1 MSQQKIS
8 GKSCR
13 GFWAMCALVAFG
25 ASVCAT
31 PSQANR
37 KDFVFAKEWK
47 QPSKGERE
55 LELYTTYSNAKL
67 TQAVELDY
75 GVTERFSVAPYV
87 VFERE
92 RGESLKYK
100 EFKLEARYQLTK
112 YKTGKF
118 LPAIYGEYIKEKGGP
133 SELEGIFILSRYG
146 KKGDN
151 LSLNFVAERE
161 LEDGAE
167 TETKYAVAYARPL
180 GKSGSRIGLE
190 WVQSLEAEKN
200 IKFGPTTAFAASDD
214 IWIVAGYAF
223 GLNNRGNNN
232 DTIRLLAEYEF

>member
-1 MSQQKIS
+1 MSQKGMS
-8 GKSCR
+8 YR
-13 GFWAMCALVAFG
+13 GWKMAALAVVGMGIF
-25 ASVCAT
+25 AT
-31 PSQANR
+31 PSHAHR

-47 QPSKGERE
+47 QPTKGERE

-75 GVTERFSVAPYV
+75 GVTERFSVAPYL

-100 EFKLEARYQLTK
+100 EFKLEGRYQLAP

-118 LPAIYGEYIKEKGGP
+118 LPAIYGEYIKENGGP
-133 SELEGIFILSRYG
+133 SELEGIFIVSRYG

-151 LSLNFVAERE
+151 LSFNFVAERE
-161 LEDGAE
+161 LKNDAE
-167 TETKYAVAYARPL
+167 LETKYAVAYARPL

-190 WVQSLEAEKN
+190 WVQSLEEEKN
-200 IKFGPTTAFAASDD
+200 IKFGPTTAFAATDD

-223 GLNNRGNNN
+223 GINNRDSNN